1 MNFPVYIPVGIV
13 WKPQNRKR
21 LEGLESLL
29 YSKLNKKGIVALI
42 ITSDFVTRKLVY
54 RGRNFSFFILN
65 GGIFR
70 KINNRVPVAISRPS
84 YSRVQTPN
92 HNQRNGLR
100 GAGRAYRRGWANGFP
115 VGANAATKVLP
126 FRSA

>member
-1 MNFPVYIPVGIV
+1 MNFPIYIPVGLV
-13 WKPQNRKR
+13 WKPQNRRR
-21 LEGLESLL
+21 LERLESPLH
-29 YSKLNKKGIVALI
+29 SKLNKKGIVTLI
-42 ITSDFVTRKLVY
+42 ITFDFVTHKLIC
-54 RGRNFSFFILN
+54 RGRNFFFSIFNGRIL
-65 GGIFR
+65 R
-70 KINNRVPVAISRPS
+70 KIMNRVPIAISRPS